1 MSNSNKMPVT
11 KEEILKKNGL
21 QIGFK
26 STYGWDDILKSMDDF
41 RLQFDDQD
49 RANYYEDKIDMLN
62 KLVSPRTE
70 ERNALL
76 RKAIKFGNENF
87 FVTKVDE
94 EIRIEEFLK
103 ELFMEE
109 NGLDEQDMKNDV
121 NYPNEFN

>member
-1 MSNSNKMPVT
+1 MKT
-11 KEEILKKNGL
+11 KEEIKQEARWRFTDGHGATDEYSVDVFINACEWLKA
-21 QIGFK
+21 
-26 STYGWDDILKSMDDF
+26 TILK
-41 RLQFDDQD
+41 FDDTD

-76 RKAIKFGNENF
+76 RKAIKFGNENV

-109 NGLDEQDMKNDV
+109 NGLGEQDMIND
-121 NYPNEFN
+121 NKPTDI